1 MNIIEIVRETLISFP
16 KISEV
21 CNNIH
26 VDFTDKSPTNYGLS
40 PTGDKLIKTD
50 ILGNQTREHTFTL
63 YAIYQSLSDYDRL
76 ANSGIILELQM
87 WLENHTER
95 KELSVLIDDKEYIGK
110 LEKLTCSNGMLYN
123 IPNGNLTSG
132 VCYQLQITARYKIL

>member
-132 VCYQLQITARYKIL
+132 VCYQ